1 MKTFSGLFLSYIFG
15 YLLSIKKLF
24 HLKYQNIIFD
34 FKSTGKYRG
43 KILIA
48 SNTTS
53 ALHITNLELYFA
65 KVLYKNNFDVTF
77 YLSDGLN
84 CFSLLQHER
93 GKRFNLSI
101 DDLKRIENLPCLIL
115 SWVINFLGSKE
126 KIKYKLWKDTNS
138 RQNNY
143 VNSFIED
150 FKNNLEKKLF
160 QKCEVH
166 EHTISNLARYLGR
179 SCSYEEIHKNKYL
192 KQIYFKLLKSA
203 CFTVLDWKQ
212 ILRNNKPELIL
223 VNHGLYIP
231 QGVILEVAKLKK
243 IKVKTFHPGYRKRTV
258 ITGSGDTYHKTL
270 VNKNIED
277 HLKVKLTKKKKSQ
290 IKSYLNSRRYGFNDQ
305 ISFVHKKAENNPLPK
320 SLLGLKDFVL
330 VLTNVEWDA
339 QGNYKEN
346 VYSSMNEWLIN
357 VIKLAKK
364 YKDIKF
370 VFRCHPA
377 EVTGRRVSSI
387 RTANFIEKN
396 ALGLKNIIIIK
407 SEEQVSTYKIIE
419 QSKSVIVYST
429 KTSIEAAC
437 LGKSVLVCGESF
449 IRGKK
454 IGIDLKDKK
463 DLEKMFLKS
472 FYKHQVNIERSL
484 SYAYYFFFDEMID
497 LPKLSDNKTQNGE
510 IRFINKLLKVQ

>member
-1 MKTFSGLFLSYIFG
+1 MKSFSGLFISYIFG
-15 YLLSIKKLF
+15 YLLSIKKIF
-24 HLKYQNIIFD
+24 YLKYKNIVFNY
-34 FKSTGKYRG
+34 KSSGKCKG

-65 KVLYKNNFDVTF
+65 KILYKNNYDVTF

-93 GKRFNLSI
+93 GEKFNLSLN
-101 DDLKRIENLPCLIL
+101 DLIRIENLSCNFL
-115 SWVINFLGSKE
+115 SWIINFLGSKE
-126 KIKYKLWKDTNS
+126 KIKYKFWKDISS
-138 RQNNY
+138 RKNKY
-143 VNSFIED
+143 VESFIED
-150 FKNNLEKKLF
+150 FKNNLENKF
-160 QKCEVH
+160 FEKCEVH

-179 SCSYEEIHKNKYL
+179 SCSYEEIFNNNYL
-192 KQIYFKLLKSA
+192 KETYCKILKSA
-203 CFTVLDWKQ
+203 CITVLDWKE
-212 ILRNNKPELIL
+212 ILSHNKPELLL

-231 QGVILEVAKLKK
+231 QGVILEVAKLTN

-270 VNKNIED
+270 VNKNIENL
-277 HLKVKLTKKKKSQ
+277 LKVKLTKNKKAQ
-290 IKSYLNSRRYGFNDQ
+290 IKSYLHSRRYGFNDQ
-305 ISFVHKKAENNPLPK
+305 ISFAHKKAETNPLPN
-320 SLLGLKDFVL
+320 SLIGLKDFAL

-346 VYSSMNEWLIN
+346 VYDSMNEWLIQ
-357 VIKLAKK
+357 IIELAKRH
-364 YKDIKF
+364 KDIKF

-377 EVTGRRVSSI
+377 EVTGRRVSAI

-396 ALGLKNIIIIK
+396 ATGLQNIIIIK
-407 SEEQVSTYKIIE
+407 SEDQVSTYKLIE
-419 QSKSVIVYST
+419 KSKSVIVYST

-454 IGIDLKDKK
+454 IGIDLKHKR

-472 FYKHQVNIERSL
+472 FYEHKVNKERSL
-484 SYAYYFFFDEMID
+484 RYAYYFFFHEMID
-497 LPKLSDNKTQNGE
+497 LPRISDDNTKKGE
-510 IRFINKLLKVQ
+510 IKFIKKLLEI